1 MTTRTAETS
10 PLVYARIAG
19 ILAILLVVLGPF
31 SLIYVPSTLV
41 VPGEAAATA
50 DNIRASESLFRL
62 AIISDLQLAPIGHG
76 RRADRPSQR

>member
-31 SLIYVPSTLV
+31 SLIYVPSILGLPSRSS
-41 VPGEAAATA
+41 VPLLLAT
-50 DNIRASESLFRL
+50 
-62 AIISDLQLAPIGHG
+62 
-76 RRADRPSQR
+76 